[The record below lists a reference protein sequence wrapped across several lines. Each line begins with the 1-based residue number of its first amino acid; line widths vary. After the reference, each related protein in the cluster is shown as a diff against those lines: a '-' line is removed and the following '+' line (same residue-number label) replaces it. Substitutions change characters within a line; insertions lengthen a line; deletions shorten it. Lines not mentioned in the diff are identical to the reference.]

1 MHVPYIHRPSVLSQ
15 EVQSERRA
23 RREVYRRSSRRHF
36 MRRKQSPA
44 IQLDVR
50 CDTSARGENPF
61 QIQRIHS
68 CSVRG
73 VSRLEHNKRRHRF
86 HRNFES
92 SIEKT
97 RPVRSRQDP
106 PIANSG
112 VPYARILGPARNRAT
127 APGPDLE
134 LAAAFLRAILGNGKR
149 SRQKQSK
156 KECQKKRGCV
166 AIGSCHKYL
175 QSRKRIDNERY
186 ANRRQETNPVAT
198 IRARHPPPAPAR

>member
-1 MHVPYIHRPSVLSQ
+1 
-15 EVQSERRA
+15 
-23 RREVYRRSSRRHF
+23 
-36 MRRKQSPA
+36 MRRKQSPS

-50 CDTSARGENPF
+50 CDTSACGENPF

-68 CSVRG
+68 CSVCG

-106 PIANSG
+106 PIANSR
-112 VPYARILGPARNRAT
+112 VPHACVLGPARNRAPT
-127 APGPDLE
+127 ASPNLE
-134 LAAAFLRAILGNGKR
+134 LATAFLRAILGNRKR
-149 SRQKQSK
+149 TRQKQSK
-156 KECQKKRGCV
+156 NACQKKRDCA
-166 AIGSCHKYL
+166 AIGTCHKYV

-198 IRARHPPPAPAR
+198 VPARHPPPALAR